1 MKIGRGFQGKAL
13 HFGSRFCSFQLV
25 CLFLVEIKWTVKRLL
40 SLSCATDAIGEKIIL
55 EEKKP
60 ASRNQQCVACNFK
73 YNWCDADYIVHTIR
87 HLYQRIEEQKVTAIG
102 KHLKEQD
109 GNVIETS

>member
-1 MKIGRGFQGKAL
+1 ML
-13 HFGSRFCSFQLV
+13 
-25 CLFLVEIKWTVKRLL
+25 TVNQLL
-40 SLSCATDAIGEKIIL
+40 SFSCATDAIGENIKL

-87 HLYQRIEEQKVTAIG
+87 HLYQRIEEHKVMAIG

-109 GNVIETS
+109 GNVMKTRPK